1 MDQRTEEIYVR
12 VPELGQGTGSSGAG
26 KSQYSWDELEELITD
41 QLEDE
46 KISEQ
51 EFETLMRRL
60 MDIDCEL

>member
-1 MDQRTEEIYVR
+1 MSEYQNWDK
-12 VPELGQGTGSSGAG
+12 ELDRLEQG

>member
-1 MDQRTEEIYVR
+1 MSEYRNWDK
-12 VPELGQGTGSSGAG
+12 ELDRLEQG

-51 EFETLMRRL
+51 EFETLM
-60 MDIDCEL
+60 DIDCEL

>member
-1 MDQRTEEIYVR
+1 MSKADAWSK
-12 VPELGQGTGSSGAG
+12 ELDRLEQG
-26 KSQYSWDELEELITD
+26 KSQYSWDEIEELITD

-46 KISEQ
+46 KISDQ

>member
-1 MDQRTEEIYVR
+1 MSEYRNWDK
-12 VPELGQGTGSSGAG
+12 ELDRLEQGK

-51 EFETLMRRL
+51 EFETPDAAAYGYRL
-60 MDIDCEL
+60 